1 MKKALTIMGIL
12 FLSIGLVSISR
23 SSMQDIDTNTQL
35 VNEKQDQWTVSG
47 SFQQGENLSLHF
59 LPLKEWSRPPYPP
72 DGVETPYSKL
82 FTVNITNAA
91 ADSYTL
97 IEVVLGLSLPPG
109 VPPSKPYDYSLY
121 IYSTEVTHH
130 GAITIE
136 DYPDKI
142 NGIAEDDGLY
152 QVKCSLDPSV
162 VMGDDLLPHP
172 ASPPR
177 ELTLY
182 RITTETKH
190 SYNLLLPTGISFCI
204 IGLIISI
211 WSAKTKKRKITSKRV
226 RR

>member
-1 MKKALTIMGIL
+1 MKKALTIIGIL
-12 FLSIGLVSISR
+12 FLLIGLVSISR
-23 SSMQDIDTNTQL
+23 SSVQDIETNTQL
-35 VNEKQDQWTVSG
+35 VNEKQDQWIISG
-47 SFQQGENLSLHF
+47 NYKGGENLSLNFIPHT
-59 LPLKEWSRPPYPP
+59 EWSRPPYPP
-72 DGVETPYSKL
+72 DGIETPYSKL
-82 FTVNITNAA
+82 FTVNITNTAVN
-91 ADSYTL
+91 SYTL
-97 IEVVLGLSLPPG
+97 IEVVLALSLPLG
-109 VPPSKPYDYSLY
+109 VPPSKPYDYFLY
-121 IYSTEVTHH
+121 VYSEEVTHH

-182 RITTETKH
+182 SITSEAKY

-204 IGLIISI
+204 IGLIASI
-211 WSAKTKKRKITSKRV
+211 WGVKTKNHKTTRK
-226 RR
+226 